1 MRCKEETRGGGLMLL
16 FKDQKSICVQQAKTK
31 LKDILI
37 VKGMIKKYHITII
50 LVDLSVV
57 IGDEE
62 KKTNG
67 DIKKEIRKQIE
78 ECEDEELII
87 LLGDFNGHIG
97 ILGDQQINHNGK
109 PMFWHDIW
117 VSCNKPESGWVYAI
131 MKKNRK
137 VYHYKLRGLKKLRQ
151 SKIKLSV
158 SRSMMTSKNRNYWKS
173 ARAVRKNRYNNT
185 PVVDGIH
192 GNSEIANVFKS
203 KFSALYSSVPTTT
216 EAMESLN
223 ENIDINV
230 RNHCTDNANETDVH
244 THCHVIERN
253 HVKSAIDKLK
263 SSKIDQNGCIFS
275 DSIIHG
281 TELLFDYVCI
291 LFNAM
296 ICHSYA
302 PPSFIKSSII
312 PISKGTKATLT
323 DSDKYR
329 SIAISSILS
338 KVLDYIIIDN
348 QKLALQTSDY
358 QFGFKSKSSTVLCTT
373 MVTETIQYY
382 TENGCKGVFLLL
394 LDASKAFDKVVF
406 HMLFN
411 ELIKKN
417 VCTKIIKL
425 LLYMYTNQDCDVQW
439 EGAHSNMFK
448 IFNGVKQGSVISPL
462 LFTLYIDSLF
472 LLLKQLGLGC
482 HVGLTY
488 AGAFG
493 YADDIALVAP
503 SSSRILESETIESS
517 HWLLTKRLHFR
528 TKFPNLYYCLF

>member
-1 MRCKEETRGGGLMLL
+1 
-16 FKDQKSICVQQAKTK
+16 
-31 LKDILI
+31 
-37 VKGMIKKYHITII
+37 
-50 LVDLSVV
+50 
-57 IGDEE
+57 
-62 KKTNG
+62 
-67 DIKKEIRKQIE
+67 
-78 ECEDEELII
+78 
-87 LLGDFNGHIG
+87 
-97 ILGDQQINHNGK
+97 
-109 PMFWHDIW
+109 
-117 VSCNKPESGWVYAI
+117 
-131 MKKNRK
+131 MKNNRN

-230 RNHCTDNANETDVH
+230 SNHCTDNANETDGH

-263 SSKIDQNGCIFS
+263 SSKIDQNGCLFY

-302 PPSFIKSSII
+302 SPSFIKSSII
-312 PISKGTKATLT
+312 PIPKGTKAT

-338 KVLDYIIIDN
+338 KVCPANMSIIRELCDIRDGRHI
-348 QKLALQTSDY
+348 ACDII
-358 QFGFKSKSSTVLCTT
+358 SK
-373 MVTETIQYY
+373 TEV
-382 TENGCKGVFLLL
+382 CSL
-394 LDASKAFDKVVF
+394 LD
-406 HMLFN
+406 
-411 ELIKKN
+411 II
-417 VCTKIIKL
+417 CT
-425 LLYMYTNQDCDVQW
+425 
-439 EGAHSNMFK
+439 E
-448 IFNGVKQGSVISPL
+448 
-462 LFTLYIDSLF
+462 
-472 LLLKQLGLGC
+472 
-482 HVGLTY
+482 
-488 AGAFG
+488 
-493 YADDIALVAP
+493 
-503 SSSRILESETIESS
+503 
-517 HWLLTKRLHFR
+517 
-528 TKFPNLYYCLF
+528 